1 MPQPAGLCGLEAG
14 SIPCRGQQ
22 GIGDLRQAG
31 GQGDVSQTPGLL
43 SLHATAESELEPALH
58 IGVVPVA
65 ECREE
70 HRNRHRILRE
80 NCAGKASKRTD
91 DGGKAPCGLEVQED
105 RVISEVLAGDAR
117 CEAQIL
123 E

>member
-1 MPQPAGLCGLEAG
+1 MPQPAGLRGLE
-14 SIPCRGQQ
+14 SWRISCRGQQ
-22 GIGDLRQAG
+22 GVRSFRQAG
-31 GQGDVSQTPGLL
+31 SQSDVSQTPGLL
-43 SLHATAESELEPALH
+43 SLHATAESELEPALC

-70 HRNRHRILRE
+70 HRNRHGILGE
-80 NCAGKASKRTD
+80 YCAGEASKRTD